1 MELLNTRISNQST
14 LISRL
19 RFRHLALLVALDD
32 LRNLH
37 QAALAVNITQ
47 PSASKMLADI
57 EEAFGFQLFE
67 RHARGMEPS
76 ALGAEALA
84 YARQSLADLG
94 RFAEGLEVKR
104 RGGHGQLLV
113 GAIMGAAPDIL
124 ARAVADLK
132 VERPLL
138 NVRILGETSD
148 QVLDLLHRREI
159 ELAVGR
165 FTNPLQHN
173 EFDFSALA
181 NEAMLL
187 VVRAGHPLTV
197 QASVDLGQI
206 TVWPWVIQ
214 PITSPARLLLEEE
227 FQRAQ
232 LSSPTNIVE
241 CASIFATLQL
251 LQNSEAI
258 AMLPESVVRDYLKA
272 SVLATLP
279 IEIGKALT
287 GFGLLVRKGKTL
299 SEPAQRFAVLLRKY
313 SHATTLPL

>member
-1 MELLNTRISNQST
+1 MESINFRALTQST

-57 EEAFGFQLFE
+57 EDAFSFQLFE
-67 RHARGMEPS
+67 RHARGMDPT

-124 ARAVADLK
+124 ARAVAELK

-165 FTNPLQHN
+165 FTTPLQHN

-197 QASVDLGQI
+197 QPSVDLSQI
-206 TVWPWVIQ
+206 TLWPWVVQ

-227 FQRAQ
+227 FQTAK
-232 LSSPTNIVE
+232 LSSPVNLVE
-241 CASIFATLQL
+241 CSSIFATLQL

-272 SVLATLP
+272 GVLAALP
-279 IEIGKALT
+279 VEIGKALT
-287 GFGLLVRKGKTL
+287 GFGLLVRKDKSL

-313 SHATTLPL
+313 SQTPVAA